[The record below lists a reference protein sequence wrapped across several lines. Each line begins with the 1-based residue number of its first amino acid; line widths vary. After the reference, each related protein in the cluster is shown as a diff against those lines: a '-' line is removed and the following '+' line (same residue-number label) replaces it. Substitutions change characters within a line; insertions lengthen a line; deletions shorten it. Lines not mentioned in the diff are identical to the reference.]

1 MAITFI
7 LHEATRTGAPR
18 LGGLIAR
25 EWARQEQV
33 RVVVMKDGPL
43 TPWLRQLLGAQNV
56 VVCRGDPFH
65 FRVPFDERVRL
76 AAEMLEGDPADLIY
90 ANSLAT
96 SVFAFAA
103 AQQKRRTLL
112 HVHEKIAEMVNLLAH
127 DATKIDVMRI
137 ADAVVL
143 AARDIGDDLL
153 EVFGAAPSI
162 VETLGV
168 AVDIDAIR
176 EAALAEA
183 PSPLNARGAALE
195 KGERMIVAMSGQASA
210 RKGVDI
216 FFQCAAALPTCD
228 FLWIG
233 GWRPE
238 ETADNIAFDD
248 FNARN
253 LPNFYVSG
261 PVDNPYPY
269 MQLMD
274 LFFLSSREDPNPLV
288 LAEALALRRPL
299 MCFSRTT
306 AVADRLG
313 RCGIVCYGQP
323 NVVDAVR
330 VIGACSVD
338 ALRSPTFRS
347 LGEAYLSDY
356 DLNQKM
362 AMLRDLIARLR
373 GEAPAV
379 RFEAQGA
386 QRRDLE
392 SGVVELT
399 FS

>member
-18 LGGLIAR
+18 LGGQIAR
-25 EWARQEQV
+25 ELARDEDV
-33 RVVVMKDGPL
+33 RVVVMRDGPL

-56 VVCRGDPFH
+56 LVCRGDPFH
-65 FRVPFDERVRL
+65 FRVPFDERVQR
-76 AAEMLEGDPADLIY
+76 AAEMLEGDPADLVY

-96 SVFAFAA
+96 SVFVFAA
-103 AQQKRRTLL
+103 AQRKRRTIL
-112 HVHEKIAEMVNLLAH
+112 HVHEKIAEIVNLLAH
-127 DATKIDVMRI
+127 DATKIEVMRI

-143 AARDIGDDLL
+143 AAQDIGDDLI
-153 EVFGAAPSI
+153 EVFGTAPSLN
-162 VETLGV
+162 ETFGV
-168 AVDIDAIR
+168 AVDLDAIR
-176 EAALAEA
+176 QAALSAA

-216 FFQCAAALPTCD
+216 FFQCAVALPQCD

-238 ETADNIAFDD
+238 ETADNIAFED
-248 FNARN
+248 FSARK

-274 LFFLSSREDPNPLV
+274 LFFLCSREDPNPLV
-288 LAEALALRRPL
+288 LAETLALQRPL
-299 MCFSRTT
+299 MCFSQTT

-313 RCGIVCYGQP
+313 RCGIVCYGPP
-323 NVVDAVR
+323 NVADAAR
-330 VIGACSVD
+330 VIGACSVER
-338 ALRSPTFRS
+338 LRSPDFRS
-347 LGEAYLSDY
+347 LGDAYLADC

-362 AMLRDLIARLR
+362 AMLRDLIARVR

-379 RFEAQGA
+379 RFGTQGA
-386 QRRDLE
+386 APRVLE
-392 SGVVELT
+392 SGVVELN

>member
-18 LGGLIAR
+18 LGGQIAR
-25 EWARQEQV
+25 ELARDEDV

-43 TPWLRQLLGAQNV
+43 TPWLRQLVGAQNV
-56 VVCRGDPFH
+56 LVCRGDPFH
-65 FRVPFDERVRL
+65 FRVPFDERVRR

-96 SVFAFAA
+96 SVFVFAA
-103 AQQKRRTLL
+103 VQRKRRTIL
-112 HVHEKIAEMVNLLAH
+112 HVHEKVAEIVNLLAH
-127 DATKIDVMRI
+127 DATKIEVMRI

-143 AARDIGDDLL
+143 AAQDIGDDLI
-153 EVFGAAPSI
+153 EVFGTAPSL
-162 VETLGV
+162 VETFGV
-168 AVDIDAIR
+168 AVDLDAIR
-176 EAALAEA
+176 QAALSAA

-195 KGERMIVAMSGQASA
+195 KSERMIVAMSGQASA

-216 FFQCAAALPTCD
+216 FFQCAVGLPTCD

-238 ETADNIAFDD
+238 ETADNIAFED

-288 LAEALALRRPL
+288 LAEALALQRPL
-299 MCFSRTT
+299 LCFSQTT

-313 RCGIVCYGQP
+313 RCGIVCYGPP
-323 NVVDAVR
+323 NVADAAR
-330 VIGACSVD
+330 VIGACSVET
-338 ALRSPTFRS
+338 LRSPDFRN
-347 LGEAYLSDY
+347 LGDAYLADY

-362 AMLRDLIARLR
+362 TLLRDLIARVR
-373 GEAPAV
+373 GEAPVV
-379 RFEAQGA
+379 RFEARGVA
-386 QRRDLE
+386 PRMLE
-392 SGVVELT
+392 AGVVELN